1 MNLLTLGSGQL
12 ARMLALA
19 AVPLGAR
26 LLAVDVRRNRV
37 VDPISDHEPG
47 LTIAQAFDQ
56 AHCITIEFEHIPRQL
71 LEQAGSK
78 LQPSMKCVLTGGDR
92 LQEKALLDQLEIAT
106 SPWRRVHNRAELIS
120 AAEELGFP
128 LVLKSRRGGYDG
140 YGQWRV
146 QNAAALGEVVEDIH
160 KSSGGAFDLIAE
172 AFVPFDGELS
182 LVGVR
187 NRQGNFAFYP
197 LAENHHAN
205 GQLRLTFAPAPAC
218 PRMLEELARRAFA
231 RIAEELEFV
240 GVMAVEFFRL
250 GDDLWV
256 NEIAPRVHNSGH
268 WTLNGSVTSQFE
280 NQIRA
285 VLDLPLGSTAS
296 LGVSAMINI
305 IGHEPVLADV
315 LTLPGCHYHW
325 YGKELREKRK
335 LGHINVQAADAM
347 GLASLLNQLAHLLP
361 ASHYPFL
368 LQVSTLVQERSSLV
382 KRKGSP
388 RR

>member
-1 MNLLTLGSGQL
+1 MNLLVLGSGQL

-37 VDPISDHEPG
+37 VDPISGHEPG

-56 AHCITIEFEHIPRQL
+56 ADSITIEFEHIPRQL
-71 LEQAGSK
+71 LEQAGCK
-78 LQPSMKCVLTGGDR
+78 LQPTMKCVLTGGDR
-92 LQEKALLDQLEIAT
+92 LLEKQLLDHLEIAT
-106 SPWRRVHNRAELIS
+106 SPWRQVHDRDEVLS
-120 AAEELGFP
+120 AAAELGFP

-140 YGQWRV
+140 YGQWRI
-146 QNAAALGEVVEDIH
+146 QDDAALGDVATEIH
-160 KSSGGAFDLIAE
+160 HASGGSFDLIAE

-182 LVGVR
+182 LIGAR
-187 NRQGNFAFYP
+187 NRQGACVFYP

-205 GQLRLTFAPAPAC
+205 GQLRLTLAPAPAC

-240 GVMAVEFFRL
+240 GVLAVEFFRL

-280 NQIRA
+280 NHLRA
-285 VLDLPLGSTAS
+285 ILGLPLGSTTP
-296 LGVSAMINI
+296 LGFSAMINI
-305 IGHEPVLADV
+305 IGNEPPLADV
-315 LTLPGCHYHW
+315 LAQPGCHLHW
-325 YGKELREKRK
+325 YGKEPREKRK
-335 LGHINVQAADAM
+335 LGHINAQAAHAAD
-347 GLASLLNQLAHLLP
+347 LAATLDQLAHLLP
-361 ASHYPFL
+361 STHYPFL
-368 LQVSTLVQERSSLV
+368 PQAGRLVRDSSHALG
-382 KRKGSP
+382 KGP
-388 RR
+388 LRRR